1 MFFLRRQLLYNS
13 NVMNY
18 RQRIVFMGTPQF
30 AADILK
36 GLLDAGFNVV
46 GVVSQPDKVF
56 GRKHV
61 LKPSE
66 VKETALEYDLPV
78 ITPAKIR
85 NEYEE
90 ILKLDPELI
99 ITAAYGQIIP
109 KALLDYPKYRC
120 INTHGSLLPK
130 YRGASPIQTAIM
142 NGETETGMTIM
153 YMNEKMDEGDI
164 LYQETVDI
172 GIHDTASTMFEKMS
186 RLALDMLIKIL
197 PDIFEEKVKPVSQDH
212 FQATYAHL
220 LDKETEHIDFKNNTK
235 TVYDHIRGL
244 LEQPGCYF
252 IMKDRKYKIEE
263 AFFELNDHT
272 DPGIFKGLE
281 DDYLRLDC
289 NDGFIKVY
297 RIRPEGKGSMDAR
310 SFYNGAGRTLTGEH
324 LG

>member
-1 MFFLRRQLLYNS
+1 
-13 NVMNY
+13 
-18 RQRIVFMGTPQF
+18 MGTPKF

-36 GLLDAGFNVV
+36 GLLEAGFNVV

-66 VKETALEYDLPV
+66 VKETALEYGLPV
-78 ITPAKIR
+78 ITPEKIR
-85 NEYEE
+85 NDYQE

-109 KALLDYPKYRC
+109 KELLEYPKYRC
-120 INTHGSLLPK
+120 INTHGSVLPK

-164 LYQETVDI
+164 LYQETIDI
-172 GIHDTASTMFEKMS
+172 GIYDTASVVFDRMS
-186 RLALDMLIKIL
+186 RLALDMLLKIL
-197 PDIFEEKVKPVSQDH
+197 PDIFEEKTEPIPQDH
-212 FQATYAHL
+212 SQATYARL
-220 LDKETEHIDFKNNTK
+220 LDKETEHIDFNKNTNV
-235 TVYDHIRGL
+235 VYNHIRGL
-244 LEQPGCYF
+244 LDQPGCYF

-263 AFFELNDHT
+263 AFFELSDNT
-272 DPGIFKGLE
+272 KPGVFIGLE
-281 DDYLRLDC
+281 KDYLRLDC

-310 SFYNGAGRTLTGEH
+310 AFYNGAGRTLAGEQ

>member
-1 MFFLRRQLLYNS
+1 
-13 NVMNY
+13 MNY

-36 GLLDAGFNVV
+36 GLLEAGFNVV

-56 GRKHV
+56 GRKHL

-66 VKETALEYDLPV
+66 VKETALKYNLPV
-78 ITPAKIR
+78 ITPVKIR
-85 NEYEE
+85 NEYDE

-109 KALLDYPKYRC
+109 KELLDYPRYHC

-142 NGETETGMTIM
+142 NGETQTGMTIM

-164 LYQETVDI
+164 LYQETIDI
-172 GIHDTASTMFEKMS
+172 DIHDTATVMFNKMS
-186 RLALDMLIKIL
+186 RLALDMLLKIL
-197 PDIFEEKVKPVSQDH
+197 PDIFEEKVNPIPQDH
-212 FQATYAHL
+212 AQSTYAHL
-220 LDKETEHIDFKNNTK
+220 LDKETEHVGFKEDTLATYN
-235 TVYDHIRGL
+235 HIRGL

-252 IMKDRKYKIEE
+252 VMKGRKYKIEE
-263 AFFELNDHT
+263 AFFELRDHT
-272 DPGIFKGLE
+272 EPGVFKGLE
-281 DDYLRLDC
+281 EDYLRLDC

-310 SFYNGAGRTLTGEH
+310 AFYNGTGRTLTGEQ

>member
-1 MFFLRRQLLYNS
+1 
-13 NVMNY
+13 
-18 RQRIVFMGTPQF
+18 MGTPKF

-36 GLLDAGFNVV
+36 GLLEAGFKVV

-66 VKETALEYDLPV
+66 VKETALEFGLPV
-78 ITPAKIR
+78 ITPEKIR
-85 NEYEE
+85 NDYEE

-109 KALLDYPKYRC
+109 KELLEYPKYHC

-142 NGETETGMTIM
+142 NGETESGMTIM

-164 LYQETVDI
+164 LYQETIDI
-172 GIHDTASTMFEKMS
+172 GIHDTASIMFDRMS
-186 RLALDMLIKIL
+186 RLALDMLLKIL
-197 PDIFEEKVKPVSQDH
+197 PDIFEEKTEPVPQDH
-212 FQATYAHL
+212 SQATYARL
-220 LDKETEHIDFKNNTK
+220 LDKETEHIDFRKNTF
-235 TVYDHIRGL
+235 TVYNHIRGL
-244 LEQPGCYF
+244 LDQPGCYF

-263 AFFELNDHT
+263 AFFELNDNT
-272 DPGIFKGLE
+272 KPGVFIGLE
-281 DDYLRLDC
+281 NDYLRLDC

-310 SFYNGAGRTLTGEH
+310 SFYNGTGRTLAGEQ